1 MSDDAEFSESGWRF
15 VALFR
20 FEQTNKDGKKVFFN
34 FQAVPSSTSKEILSI
49 FRQHSDLIEFYDE
62 PEPNKPAN
70 DGVLD
75 LTAEGK
81 LFSGKVHAQ
90 NIRFSWQFKKSTS
103 LLMPGEELD
112 CKVDVR
118 WVSGKV
124 DAVEP
129 LHGTPE
135 AHIQFGAF
143 NELLSWS
150 AVQLLV
156 LPGPRKQHYKNL
168 ARTVKVLAEPGDSQ
182 AFRVKCLVPSRE
194 NLKAD
199 RLSLLIYTNVDRTF
213 RGIQAIYEW
222 TDFQKPGERFV
233 TNTSS
238 RGWLT
243 IKHEYGLTQ
252 PNVIPYALKVK
263 LNQVKDGREYFTILE
278 GPLAGHKASV
288 KLADDGKSYLSP
300 EILHGPA
307 SFLTYSKKNQT
318 LTLDINGVKTD
329 YLIIMSNED
338 PIPNGK
344 YDLEIPYEPHHL
356 YGEPYENFSLYA
368 KTWFRIGHTGDRY
381 LHLGEVSRGCI
392 TVRAGDNKPGAWDEI
407 YRRLIVS
414 RMGDSM
420 NVGTVSVVD

>member
-1 MSDDAEFSESGWRF
+1 VSDGAEYSKSGWRF

-20 FEQTNKDGKKVFFN
+20 FEQENKDGKKVFFN
-34 FQAVPSSTSKEILSI
+34 FQEVPSSTSKEILSI

-62 PEPNKPAN
+62 SEPNKPAN
-70 DGVLD
+70 DGILD

-81 LFSGKVHAQ
+81 LFSGKVHTQ
-90 NIRFSWQFKKSTS
+90 NIRFSWQFKKST
-103 LLMPGEELD
+103 LLLLPGEELD
-112 CKVDVR
+112 CKVDVH
-118 WVSGKV
+118 WGSGKI
-124 DAVEP
+124 DTVEP

-135 AHIQFGAF
+135 ARMQFGAF

-168 ARTVKVLAEPGDSQ
+168 ARTVKLLAGPGDSQ
-182 AFRVKCLVPSRE
+182 TFRVKCLVPSRE

-199 RLSLLIYTNVDRTF
+199 RLSLLIYANVAQTF
-213 RGIQAIYEW
+213 RGIQAIYKW
-222 TDFQKPGERFV
+222 VDFKNLGERFV
-233 TNTSS
+233 ANTSS

-243 IKHEYGLTQ
+243 IKHEDGLTQ

-263 LNQVKDGREYFTILE
+263 LDQVKDSREYFTILE

-300 EILHGPA
+300 EILHTSA

-318 LTLDINGVKTD
+318 LTLDINGAKTD
-329 YLIIMSNED
+329 YLITMNDEK

-344 YDLEIPYEPHHL
+344 YDLEIPYEPHHRH
-356 YGEPYENFSLYA
+356 GEPYESFSLFA

-381 LHLGEVSRGCI
+381 LHLGEFSDGCV
-392 TVRAGDNKPGAWDEI
+392 TVRAGENHPGAWDEI

-420 NVGTVSVVD
+420 NVGTLLVVD

>member
-1 MSDDAEFSESGWRF
+1 M
-15 VALFR
+15 
-20 FEQTNKDGKKVFFN
+20 
-34 FQAVPSSTSKEILSI
+34 PSSTSKEILSI

-62 PEPNKPAN
+62 PVPNKPA
-70 DGVLD
+70 
-75 LTAEGK
+75 
-81 LFSGKVHAQ
+81 
-90 NIRFSWQFKKSTS
+90 
-103 LLMPGEELD
+103 
-112 CKVDVR
+112 
-118 WVSGKV
+118 
-124 DAVEP
+124 
-129 LHGTPE
+129 
-135 AHIQFGAF
+135 
-143 NELLSWS
+143 
-150 AVQLLV
+150 
-156 LPGPRKQHYKNL
+156 
-168 ARTVKVLAEPGDSQ
+168 
-182 AFRVKCLVPSRE
+182 
-194 NLKAD
+194 
-199 RLSLLIYTNVDRTF
+199 
-213 RGIQAIYEW
+213 
-222 TDFQKPGERFV
+222 
-233 TNTSS
+233 
-238 RGWLT
+238 
-243 IKHEYGLTQ
+243 IKHEDGLTQ

-300 EILHGPA
+300 EILHAPA

-329 YLIIMSNED
+329 YLVIMSNEY

-381 LHLGEVSRGCI
+381 LHLGEVSKGCI

-420 NVGTVSVVD
+420 NVGTVSVID

>member
-15 VALFR
+15 VALLR

-135 AHIQFGAF
+135 ARIQFGAF

-243 IKHEYGLTQ
+243 IKHEDGLTQ

-263 LNQVKDGREYFTILE
+263 LNQVKDGREYFTI
-278 GPLAGHKASV
+278 
-288 KLADDGKSYLSP
+288 
-300 EILHGPA
+300 
-307 SFLTYSKKNQT
+307 
-318 LTLDINGVKTD
+318 
-329 YLIIMSNED
+329 
-338 PIPNGK
+338 

>member
-1 MSDDAEFSESGWRF
+1 MSDGAEYSKSGWRF

-20 FEQTNKDGKKVFFN
+20 FEQENKDGKKVFFN
-34 FQAVPSSTSKEILSI
+34 FQEVPSSTSKEILSI

-62 PEPNKPAN
+62 SEPNKPAN
-70 DGVLD
+70 DGILD

-81 LFSGKVHAQ
+81 LFSGKVHTQ
-90 NIRFSWQFKKSTS
+90 NIRFSWQFKKST
-103 LLMPGEELD
+103 LLLLPGEELD
-112 CKVDVR
+112 CKVDVH
-118 WVSGKV
+118 WGSGKI
-124 DAVEP
+124 DTVEP

-135 AHIQFGAF
+135 ARMQFGAF

-168 ARTVKVLAEPGDSQ
+168 ARTVKLLAGPGDSQ
-182 AFRVKCLVPSRE
+182 TFRVKCLVPSRE

-199 RLSLLIYTNVDRTF
+199 RLSLLIYANVAQTF

-222 TDFQKPGERFV
+222 VDFKNLGERFV
-233 TNTSS
+233 ANTSS

-243 IKHEYGLTQ
+243 IKHEDGLTQ

-263 LNQVKDGREYFTILE
+263 LDQVKDSREYFTILE

-300 EILHGPA
+300 EILHTSA

-318 LTLDINGVKTD
+318 LTLDINGAKTD
-329 YLIIMSNED
+329 YLITMNDEK

-344 YDLEIPYEPHHL
+344 YDLEIPYEPHHRH
-356 YGEPYENFSLYA
+356 GEPYESFSLFA

-381 LHLGEVSRGCI
+381 LHLGEFSDGCV
-392 TVRAGDNKPGAWDEI
+392 TVRAGENHPGAWDEI

-420 NVGTVSVVD
+420 NVGTLLVVD

>member
-1 MSDDAEFSESGWRF
+1 MPDDAEFSKSGWRF

-49 FRQHSDLIEFYDE
+49 FRQHSDLTEFYDE

-81 LFSGKVHAQ
+81 LFSGKVHA
-90 NIRFSWQFKKSTS
+90 
-103 LLMPGEELD
+103 
-112 CKVDVR
+112 
-118 WVSGKV
+118 
-124 DAVEP
+124 
-129 LHGTPE
+129 
-135 AHIQFGAF
+135 
-143 NELLSWS
+143 
-150 AVQLLV
+150 
-156 LPGPRKQHYKNL
+156 
-168 ARTVKVLAEPGDSQ
+168 
-182 AFRVKCLVPSRE
+182 
-194 NLKAD
+194 
-199 RLSLLIYTNVDRTF
+199 
-213 RGIQAIYEW
+213 
-222 TDFQKPGERFV
+222 
-233 TNTSS
+233 
-238 RGWLT
+238 
-243 IKHEYGLTQ
+243 
-252 PNVIPYALKVK
+252 LKVK
-263 LNQVKDGREYFTILE
+263 LDQVKDSREYFTILE

-300 EILHGPA
+300 EILHAPA

-381 LHLGEVSRGCI
+381 LHLGKVSKGCI